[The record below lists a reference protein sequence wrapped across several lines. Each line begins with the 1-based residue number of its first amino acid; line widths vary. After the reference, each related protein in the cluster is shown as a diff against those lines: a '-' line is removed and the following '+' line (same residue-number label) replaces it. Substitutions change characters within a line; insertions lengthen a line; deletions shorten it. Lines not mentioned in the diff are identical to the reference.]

1 MPDPVTAAAT
11 PAHEAVLRR
20 AARRFEA
27 MAINELLAPMFA
39 TVDPAHG
46 LFGGGAGEA
55 AFRPMLVNAIAQ
67 KIEAAGGLG
76 LANSIYHALL
86 GAQEARQ

>member
-1 MPDPVTAAAT
+1 
-11 PAHEAVLRR
+11 
-20 AARRFEA
+20 

-39 TVDPAHG
+39 TVDSAHG

-76 LANSIYHALL
+76 LADSIYHALL
-86 GAQEARQ
+86 GAQETRR